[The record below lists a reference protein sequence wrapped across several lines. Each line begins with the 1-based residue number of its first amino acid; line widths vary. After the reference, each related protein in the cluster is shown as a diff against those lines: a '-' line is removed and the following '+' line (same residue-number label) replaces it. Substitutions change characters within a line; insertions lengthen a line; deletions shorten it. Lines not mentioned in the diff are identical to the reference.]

1 MCLSVSVYCW
11 LSHIV
16 LFVILHPVYS
26 AAFGVFEANAV
37 TF

>member
-11 LSHIV
+11 LIHIV
-16 LFVILHPVYS
+16 LFFALHPVYS
-26 AAFGVFEANAV
+26 AAFGVFEANDV